1 MKKPYILYLFI
12 LILKIILFSGI
23 VEHAQAT
30 ENSVTTEQ
38 KEETQTEDAESKSD
52 FNFSATEGVDG
63 KTIIPLIG
71 AKPGSFPS
79 LPGDQTRIMPQQTSR
94 KEQPAPA
101 MKRDL
106 LPPGPSTAG
115 SPAPS
120 LSSHTIPGSASNR
133 GSLGTLK
140 PDRVG
145 SHPPAIP
152 TSDVLI
158 IPDGNI
164 APLHLENNSGLIG
177 KDNPSE
183 PPLPGSLP
191 DLPKSDS
198 PSGLPGLPSLD
209 ARIGPPASPPP
220 SSNEIPGA
228 PAIESSRDRNQ
239 ISLPP
244 NLSLSLNP
252 VPATP
257 KETGISSLPEP
268 PPSAKG
274 SSLTLPALS
283 LPDESTPSPT
293 SKDTLPALPDR
304 KDDLQSLKDINIPP
318 PVTDSNNALV
328 PSLGS
333 LSNIPTAKTRA
344 ATIEPPLPQDLPSL
358 PDIPG
363 GPKGKETGGTIVSG
377 EIEYRQI
384 IDWEDRN
391 LLVDG
396 DFEAVFEHK
405 DSWTTT
411 NGRMERMSWGDPHI
425 PLTPKTGIKIGLVSR
440 ESDDTCRIYQMLNV
454 DNLADLIDGQKVS
467 LQASLDAAILPPTTG
482 TLELSVHCFK
492 KNGGRLNKVFQIVP
506 SESLAWKHLAVEM
519 SLVPSQTRW
528 LEFRVVANPQ
538 QGTTG
543 SIAVLDAA
551 LLKLRKRR

>member
-12 LILKIILFSGI
+12 LILQSILFSRI
-23 VEHAQAT
+23 AEHAQAT

-38 KEETQTEDAESKSD
+38 KKEAQAEDAENKSD
-52 FNFSATEGVDG
+52 FNFNATEGVDG

-71 AKPGSFPS
+71 AKPGLLPS
-79 LPGDQTRIMPQQTSR
+79 MPQQTSR
-94 KEQPAPA
+94 KEQPSPA
-101 MKRDL
+101 MKRDR

-120 LSSHTIPGSASNR
+120 LSSHTVPGSASNM
-133 GSLGTLK
+133 GSLGTMK
-140 PDRVG
+140 PGRVS

-164 APLHLENNSGLIG
+164 APLQLENSSGLIG
-177 KDNPSE
+177 KDKPSE

-191 DLPKSDS
+191 DLPKTDS

-209 ARIGPPASPPP
+209 APTGGPASPPP
-220 SSNEIPGA
+220 SSNEIPGT
-228 PAIESSRDRNQ
+228 PPIESSRDQNQ

-244 NLSLSLNP
+244 NLSFSLNP

-257 KETGISSLPEP
+257 NETGISSLPEP
-268 PPSAKG
+268 PPSAKA
-274 SSLTLPALS
+274 SSLNLPALS

-304 KDDLQSLKDINIPP
+304 ENDPQSLKDINIPP
-318 PVTDSNNALV
+318 PVTDSNNSLV

-344 ATIEPPLPQDLPSL
+344 TTTDRPLPQDLPSL

-363 GPKGKETGGTIVSG
+363 GPKGKETGGTMVSG
-377 EIEYRQI
+377 GIEYRQI
-384 IDWEDRN
+384 IDWENGN

-411 NGRMERMSWGDPHI
+411 NGRMERVSWGDPRI

-440 ESDDTCRIYQMLNV
+440 ESDEKCRIYQMLNV

-492 KNGGRLNKVFQIVP
+492 KNGERLNTALQIVP
-506 SESLAWKHLAVEM
+506 SESLAWKHLTLEM
-519 SLVPSQTRW
+519 SMVPSQTRW
-528 LEFRVVANPQ
+528 LEFRVVANPR